1 MVTPCLS
8 SNLCCG
14 VLSRQDTDGA
24 RLGEIRTS
32 HGVVQ
37 TPVFIPV
44 GTRGT
49 VKGLTPED
57 LISLGAGMVL
67 ANTYH
72 LWLRPGADL
81 IKGMGGLH
89 RFMHWDGPLLT
100 DSGGYQVFSLA
111 QTREITEEGVAF
123 QSHLD
128 GSRHFLTPEGVM
140 RIQEALGADI
150 IMCLDECPPYPASR
164 EYVQASME
172 RTLRW
177 AQRCKAA
184 KTRKDQALFGVVQ
197 GGMFTDLRSVCAE
210 RLVEMDFVGY
220 ALGGLSVGEPKAEML
235 EVVEESLPLLPKDK
249 PRYVMGV
256 GTPED
261 LVDLVGL
268 GADMFDCVLPTRN
281 ARNGMLFTSS
291 GRIIIK
297 NSIHRDEDIPVEE
310 HCTCYTCRHYSRAY
324 LRHLFVAKEILAYR
338 LNTIHNLWYFLELM
352 RQMRR
357 AIAAGTYKEF
367 REKFYQQ
374 RQVHTGS

>member
-1 MVTPCLS
+1 MEFY
-8 SNLCCG
+8 
-14 VLSRQDTDGA
+14 RWKQDTNGP
-24 RLGEIRTS
+24 RLGEIRTP
-32 HGVVQ
+32 HGAVP
-37 TPVFIPV
+37 TPVFMPV

-57 LISLGAGMVL
+57 LKSLGAGMVL

-81 IKGMGGLH
+81 VRAVGGLH

-111 QTREITEEGVAF
+111 PTREISEEGVDF

-140 RIQEALGADI
+140 HIQEALGADI
-150 IMCLDECPPYPASR
+150 IMCLDECTPYPASR
-164 EYVQASME
+164 EYVQGSME
-172 RTLRW
+172 RTLSW
-177 AQRCKAA
+177 AQRCQKA
-184 KTRKDQALFGVVQ
+184 KTRKEQALFAIVQ
-197 GGMFTDLRSVCAE
+197 GGMFADLRRVCVE
-210 RLVEMDFVGY
+210 RLVEMDFAGY
-220 ALGGLSVGEPKAEML
+220 ALGGLSVGEPKDAMM
-235 EVVEESLPLLPKDK
+235 EVAAESLPLLPEEK

-261 LVDLVGL
+261 LVELAGM

-291 GRIIIK
+291 GKIAIK
-297 NSIHRDEDIPVEE
+297 NSQHREEDIPLDE
-310 HCTCYTCRHYSRAY
+310 HCICYTCKHYSRAY
-324 LRHLFVAKEILAYR
+324 LRHLFMAKEILAYR

-352 RQMRR
+352 RQLRR
-357 AIAAGTYKEF
+357 AISAGTYEQF
-367 REKFYQQ
+367 RVQFYQQ
-374 RQVHTGS
+374 RRVHSGS

>member
-1 MVTPCLS
+1 MEFYLWKH
-8 SNLCCG
+8 
-14 VLSRQDTDGA
+14 DTDGS
-24 RLGEIRTS
+24 RLGELRTP
-32 HGVVQ
+32 HGAVP
-37 TPVFIPV
+37 TPVFMPV

-57 LISLGAGMVL
+57 LQSLGARMVL

-72 LWLRPGADL
+72 LWLRPGAEL
-81 IKGMGGLH
+81 IKAVGGLH

-111 QTREITEEGVAF
+111 PTRKITEEGVTF

-140 RIQEALGADI
+140 QIQEALGADI
-150 IMCLDECPPYPASR
+150 VMCLDECTPYPASR
-164 EYVQASME
+164 EYVQSSME

-177 AQRCKAA
+177 AQRCQEAVVSQ
-184 KTRKDQALFGVVQ
+184 DQALFAVVQ
-197 GGMFTDLRSVCAE
+197 GGMFPDLRRICAE
-210 RLVEMDFVGY
+210 RLVELDFAGY
-220 ALGGLSVGEPKAEML
+220 ALGGLSVGEPKKAMM
-235 EVVEESLPLLPKDK
+235 EVAAESLPLLPKDK

-261 LVDLVGL
+261 LVELAGL

-281 ARNGMLFTSS
+281 ARNGMLFTSN
-291 GRIIIK
+291 GRIVIK
-297 NSIHRDEDIPVEE
+297 NNQHREEDTPIDE

-324 LRHLFVAKEILAYR
+324 LRHLFMAKEILAYR

-352 RQMRR
+352 RQLRR
-357 AIAAGTYKEF
+357 VIAAGTYEDF
-367 REKFYQQ
+367 RIRFYQQ
-374 RQVHTGS
+374 RHVHTGS